1 MGEFRARIKL
11 EDRIFSNKIKK
22 LVNGKIA
29 ILAKCKWSNND
40 DDYVLYGFEDSE
52 TDKTFWWEIEQ
63 DDLFGIYKDYD
74 KFSNDYDNGEYETDF
89 SIVIKEDEF
98 ERIEEE

>member
-29 ILAKCKWSNND
+29 ILAKWSGND
-40 DDYVLYGFEDSE
+40 DDYVLYGFEDGE
-52 TDKTFWWEIEQ
+52 IDKAFWWEIERN
-63 DDLFGIYKDYD
+63 DLFGIYKDKDYD

-98 ERIEEE
+98 ERIENE